1 MKVVRISGQGLT
13 GMERVKLARGVIGP
27 DVGWPGP
34 GRQPGV
40 YRGAGAGV
48 CQAVEEYDIAWYEEP
63 CTVWITLAIVTWQS
77 NAPSLYPQGEF
88 L

>member
-1 MKVVRISGQGLT
+1 MDFGVVQFRT
-13 GMERVKLARGVIGP
+13 KR
-27 DVGWPGP
+27 VGWSGKPARVLRTGCGPGP

-63 CTVWITLAIVTWQS
+63 CTVWITLAIVTCRAMPNPVS
-77 NAPSLYPQGEF
+77 SGEF